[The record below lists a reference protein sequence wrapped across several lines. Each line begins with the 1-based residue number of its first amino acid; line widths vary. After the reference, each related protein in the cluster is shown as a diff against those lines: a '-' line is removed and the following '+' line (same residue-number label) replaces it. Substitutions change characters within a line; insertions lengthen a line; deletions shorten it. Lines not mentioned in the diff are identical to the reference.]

1 MTSGSGATGVPA
13 RPATHPRAPLTR
25 TLPTLY
31 TLEFHCQAKL
41 WVTLMFHLE
50 SVVKKIIPLFAI
62 SLSILLSAA
71 QAQTSSQAASKQLT
85 IEQIFAEGG
94 VTGRAPETI
103 KWSPDGTK
111 VSFVQRDDAGDHGE
125 LWYVD
130 TTTGEKKVLV
140 SEIKLSQLAPPTS
153 SIHDEREKERVM
165 RYHVA
170 AYTWSPDSK
179 HLLFDSHGQLW
190 YYSLDSGTAVQLTSS
205 PDPSED
211 PKFSP
216 DGKRLIY
223 VRKHNLYSHPVS
235 GEEGEHPLTREE
247 EKAKDRR
254 DRDCGKDKDGE
265 DDLLNGEVDWVYAE
279 ELAVRSNYFWSPEG
293 HDIIFLQ
300 MDESRVPTY
309 PITDW
314 LPTHPRVDQE
324 KYPKAGDPNP
334 SVRLGVESSA
344 GSKIR
349 WIKLTDD
356 DDTYVPRFGWI
367 REGWAWA
374 EVLNRKQDVMDL
386 YFIDTKSGRSRKVLT
401 ESSPN
406 SWVNVNDDFRVLKSN
421 DRFLWTSWH
430 DGHTHIYLYS
440 FNGNDPLAADA
451 KLERQIESGD
461 YEVIAISGVNEDSG
475 TVFFTANKADPRQEK
490 LFSVKLDGSGM
501 QVVSAEDG
509 NNAANFADDG
519 KHFVETHSAS
529 LTPPRISVC
538 AAGGSCQKI
547 WEGRSIA
554 DYSPI
559 APKPLEF
566 KADDGTVLYGYLILP
581 RNVDATQKI
590 PLIVHIY
597 GGPAAQTVQ
606 DAWGGSTMLFHQIL
620 ANEGFAIF
628 SVDNRGTP
636 NRGEKFSAAIRL
648 QSGPVELK
656 DQLTALDQLYAQF
669 PSLDHTRTAIWGW
682 SNGGS
687 MTLYSLTHS
696 DRFKAGISVAPVTSW
711 HNYDSI
717 YTERYMGLP
726 KNNASGYD
734 DSIVSA
740 ASSLH
745 GSLLLVHGTS
755 DDNVHFQNTIQMTD
769 ALIKAGKQ
777 FRLMVYPD
785 KTHGIAGSGTR
796 TQLFHMMEDFWN
808 KELK

>member
-1 MTSGSGATGVPA
+1 MVNRRRFLTKLIPIFTINLLFIFPAATSQNPSTA
-13 RPATHPRAPLTR
+13 
-25 TLPTLY
+25 
-31 TLEFHCQAKL
+31 AK
-41 WVTLMFHLE
+41 
-50 SVVKKIIPLFAI
+50 K
-62 SLSILLSAA
+62 
-71 QAQTSSQAASKQLT
+71 LT

-111 VSFVQRDDAGDHGE
+111 VSFVQRDQAGEHGE

-130 TTTGEKKVLV
+130 VTTGQKQVLV
-140 SEIKLSQLAPPTS
+140 SETKLSQLAPPAS
-153 SIHDEREKERVM
+153 RIQDEREKERVT

-179 HLLFDSHGQLW
+179 HLLFDSQGQLW
-190 YYSLDSGTAVQLTSS
+190 YYSLDTGTAVQLTSS
-205 PDPSED
+205 PDASED

-216 DGKRLIY
+216 DGKRLAY
-223 VRKHNLYSHPVS
+223 VRKHNLYVHPVS
-235 GEEGEHPLTREE
+235 GEEGERPLTREE
-247 EKAKDRR
+247 KE
-254 DRDCGKDKDGE
+254 KDKDKDRDAE
-265 DDLLNGEVDWVYAE
+265 KESNILNGEVDWVYAE
-279 ELAVRSNYFWSPEG
+279 ELAVRSNFFWSPEG
-293 HDIIFLQ
+293 RDILFLQ

-314 LPTHPRVDQE
+314 LPTHPRVEQE

-334 SVRLGVESSA
+334 AVRLGVV
-344 GSKIR
+344 GSNGGKPH

-367 REGWAWA
+367 RENWAWA
-374 EVLNRKQDVMDL
+374 EVLNRKQDTMDL
-386 YFIDTKSGRSRKVLT
+386 YFIDTKSGRTRKVLT
-401 ESSPN
+401 ESSPEA
-406 SWVNVNDDFRVLKSN
+406 WVNVNDDFRILKSG
-421 DRFLWTSWH
+421 DRFLWSSWR
-430 DGHTHIYLYS
+430 DGHTHIYVYS
-440 FNGNDPLAADA
+440 FSGADPLSADA
-451 KLERQIESGD
+451 KLERQLESGD
-461 YEVIAISGVNEDSG
+461 YEVIAVDGVDESSS
-475 TVFFTANKADPRQEK
+475 TVFLTTNKGDPRQEK
-490 LFSVKLDGSGM
+490 IFSVKLDGSGM
-501 QVVSAEDG
+501 RDLSADSG
-509 NNAANFADDG
+509 NYTASFADDA
-519 KHFVETHSAS
+519 KHYVETYSAT
-529 LTPPRISVC
+529 LRPPRIGVC
-538 AAGGSCQKI
+538 VPGGDCYKV
-547 WEGRSIA
+547 WEGRGIA
-554 DYSPI
+554 DFDPI
-559 APKPLEF
+559 PPTPLDF
-566 KADDGTVLYGYLILP
+566 KAEDGTVLYGYVILP
-581 RNVDATQKI
+581 RNADANQKI
-590 PLIVHIY
+590 PVIDYVY
-597 GGPAAQTVQ
+597 GGPAGQTVQ
-606 DAWGGSTMLFHQIL
+606 DAWGGSNALFHQIL

-636 NRGEKFSAAIRL
+636 NRGKKFSAAIRG

-656 DQLTALDQLYAQF
+656 DQLSALDQLYAKF
-669 PSLDHTRTAIWGW
+669 PQLDRSRTAIWGW

-696 DRFKAGISVAPVTSW
+696 DRFKAGISVAPVTNW
-711 HNYDSI
+711 HDYDSI
-717 YTERYMGLP
+717 YTERYMGLL
-726 KNNASGYD
+726 KDNWSAYD

>member
-1 MTSGSGATGVPA
+1 MLNRSAFVK
-13 RPATHPRAPLTR
+13 
-25 TLPTLY
+25 
-31 TLEFHCQAKL
+31 KL
-41 WVTLMFHLE
+41 F
-50 SVVKKIIPLFAI
+50 SVVTV
-62 SLSILLSAA
+62 SLLLLSVGR
-71 QAQTSSQAASKQLT
+71 AQTAAPKRLT

-111 VSFVQRDDAGDHGE
+111 VSFVQRDDAGEHGE

-130 TTTGEKKVLV
+130 AVTGEKKILA
-140 SEIKLSQLAPPTS
+140 SEIKLSQLAPPVS
-153 SIHDEREKERVM
+153 KIKDEREKERVT

-190 YYSLDSGTAVQLTSS
+190 YYSLDTGTAVQLTSS
-205 PDPSED
+205 PDASQD

-216 DGKRLIY
+216 DGKRLAY
-223 VRKHNLYSHPVS
+223 VRKHNLYVHPVS
-235 GEEGEHPLTREE
+235 GEEGERPLTREE
-247 EKAKDRR
+247 KEK
-254 DRDCGKDKDGE
+254 GKDKDRDKE
-265 DDLLNGEVDWVYAE
+265 KDDNILNGEVDWVYAE
-279 ELAVRSNYFWSPEG
+279 ELAVRSNFFWSPEG
-293 HDIIFLQ
+293 HEIIFLQ
-300 MDESRVPTY
+300 MDENRVPTY

-314 LPTHPRVDQE
+314 LPTHPRVEQE

-334 SVRLGVESSA
+334 SVRLGVV
-344 GSKIR
+344 GSNGGKVH

-386 YFIDTKSGRSRKVLT
+386 YFIDAKSGRSRKVLT

-406 SWVNVNDDFRVLKSN
+406 AWVNVNDDFRILKTG
-421 DRFLWTSWH
+421 DRFLWTSWR

-440 FNGNDPLAADA
+440 FNAQDPMAADA
-451 KLERQIESGD
+451 KLERQLESGD
-461 YEVIAISGVNEDSG
+461 YEVIEISGVDDVSG
-475 TVFFTANKADPRQEK
+475 TVFFTANKGSALQQQV
-490 LFSVKLDGSGM
+490 FSVKLDGSAVQGIITAEGNY
-501 QVVSAEDG
+501 SAE
-509 NNAANFADDG
+509 FADDG
-519 KHFVETHSAS
+519 RHYVEHYSNT
-529 LTPPRISVC
+529 LQPPRISLC
-538 AAGGSCQKI
+538 AANGSCQKI
-547 WEGRSIA
+547 WEGHSVA
-554 DYSPI
+554 EYNLI
-559 APKPLEF
+559 APKSLEF

-581 RNVDATQKI
+581 RNTDTTQKI
-590 PLIVHIY
+590 PLIVNIY
-597 GGPAAQTVQ
+597 GGPAGQTVQ
-606 DAWGGSTMLFHQIL
+606 DAWGGTTALFHQLL

-636 NRGEKFSAAIRL
+636 NRGRKFSAATRL

-656 DQLTALDQLYAQF
+656 DQLAALDQLCTQF
-669 PSLDHTRTAIWGW
+669 PQLDPTRTAIWGW

-687 MTLYSLTHS
+687 MTLYALTHS
-696 DRFKAGISVAPVTSW
+696 SRFKAGISVAPVTSW

-726 KNNASGYD
+726 KDNASGYD

-740 ASSLH
+740 ASSLQ

-755 DDNVHFQNTIQMTD
+755 DDNVHLQNTIQMTD

-777 FRLMVYPD
+777 FQLMIYPN
-785 KTHGIAGSGTR
+785 KTHGIAGPGTR

>member
-1 MTSGSGATGVPA
+1 M
-13 RPATHPRAPLTR
+13 
-25 TLPTLY
+25 
-31 TLEFHCQAKL
+31 
-41 WVTLMFHLE
+41 
-50 SVVKKIIPLFAI
+50 KKCLFVFTI
-62 SLSILLSAA
+62 NLLVLLSAGR
-71 QAQTSSQAASKQLT
+71 AQTAAPKQLT

-103 KWSPDGTK
+103 KWSPDGAK
-111 VSFVQRDDAGDHGE
+111 VSFVQRDDAGEHGE

-130 TTTGEKKVLV
+130 ATTGEKKILA
-140 SEIKLSQLAPPTS
+140 SETKLSQLAPPPS
-153 SIHDEREKERVM
+153 KIKDEREKERVT

-170 AYTWSPDSK
+170 AYIWSPDSK
-179 HLLFDSHGQLW
+179 HLLFDAKGQLW
-190 YYSLDSGTAVQLTSS
+190 YYSLDTGTAVPLTSS
-205 PDPSED
+205 PDPSQD

-216 DGKRLIY
+216 DGKRLAY
-223 VRKHNLYSHPVS
+223 VRKHNLYVHPVS
-235 GEEGEHPLTREE
+235 GEEGERPLTREE
-247 EKAKDRR
+247 KE
-254 DRDCGKDKDGE
+254 KDKDKDRDKDKDKE
-265 DDLLNGEVDWVYAE
+265 DNILNGEVDWVYAE
-279 ELAVRSNYFWSPEG
+279 ELAVRSNFFWSPKG
-293 HDIIFLQ
+293 HEIIFLQ
-300 MDESRVPTY
+300 MDESRVPAY

-314 LPTHPRVDQE
+314 LPTHPRVEQE

-334 SVRLGVESSA
+334 SVRLGVV
-344 GSKIR
+344 GGNGGKVR

-386 YFIDTKSGRSRKVLT
+386 YFIDAKSGKSRKVLT
-401 ESSPN
+401 ESAPDA
-406 SWVNVNDDFRVLKSN
+406 WVNVNDDFRILKSG
-421 DRFLWTSWH
+421 DRFLWTSWR

-440 FNGNDPLAADA
+440 FNAQDPMAADA
-451 KLERQIESGD
+451 KLERQLESGD
-461 YEVIAISGVNEDSG
+461 YEVIEISGVDEASG
-475 TVFFTANKADPRQEK
+475 AVFFTANKGDPRQEK

-501 QVVSAEDG
+501 QGISSEEG
-509 NNAANFADDG
+509 NYAANFADDG
-519 KHFVETHSAS
+519 KHFVETHSAT

-538 AAGGSCQKI
+538 AAGGPCQKI
-547 WEGRSIA
+547 WEARSVD
-554 DYSPI
+554 DYNPI

-566 KADDGTVLYGYLILP
+566 KAEDGTVLYGYLILP
-581 RNVDATQKI
+581 RHADTSQKIPI
-590 PLIVHIY
+590 PLIVNIY
-597 GGPAAQTVQ
+597 GGPAGQTVQ
-606 DAWGGSTMLFHQIL
+606 DAWGGTTSLFHQIL

-636 NRGEKFSAAIRL
+636 NRGKKFSAAIRL

-656 DQLTALDQLYAQF
+656 DQLTALDQLYAQV
-669 PSLDHTRTAIWGW
+669 PQLDRTRTAIWGW

-687 MTLYSLTHS
+687 MTLYALTHS

-717 YTERYMGLP
+717 YTERYMGLL

-734 DSIVSA
+734 DSIVGA

-777 FRLMVYPD
+777 FRLMMYPN
-785 KTHGIAGSGTR
+785 KTHGIAGPGTR